1 MKVLKNHITFFFK
14 SDNSFKHVSII
25 AGGAII
31 AQGFSVFI
39 MPFLSRIYSPEDFGV
54 LAIFSSVM
62 SIAMQL
68 TFLNYHFG
76 IALPKSNR
84 YCNAIVYL
92 CLIIHIFFSIIFTV
106 FIFTIGDFVFIKLSM
121 NSLIKYKA
129 LLPIAVFCAGG
140 YAALTQWA
148 IRERA
153 FSSISK
159 TKITQSILGGL
170 VKITLG
176 LLSMKPVG
184 LLIGTIIGQ
193 ASGITS
199 LLKSILK
206 VQGFPKTS
214 IKDIKRCAIKYR
226 KFPMYDTWACMLNTI
241 TAQITPILIVSFFGT
256 MQAGY
261 FSIAQQLLQ
270 IPMVFIGQAIG
281 QVFLQK
287 ASRAKYDGGIKDLT
301 FTTYNVLV
309 AGGLFPLLLLSFLAP
324 QIFAFV
330 LGEEWYEA
338 GKMARLLG
346 PLIALTFVFSPI
358 SHIFNIFN
366 KQELSLLLEITYA
379 AFHILTFC
387 ITAHYLKNIL
397 YTVASISAMGFILV
411 TFRLIILLRT
421 AGISFYK
428 SIKNF
433 IINIIFNVALISPA
447 WYFDYIH
454 ASTKATI
461 IVLFII
467 ILIYLTTLIRL
478 IKFNFKHFYCSKI

>member
-1 MKVLKNHITFFFK
+1 MNILRNYINLFFK
-14 SDNSFKHVSII
+14 SDNSIKHVSII

-31 AQGFSVFI
+31 AQGFNVLI
-39 MPFLSRIYSPEDFGV
+39 MPFLSRIYSPDNFGV

-76 IALPKSNR
+76 IALPKSDR

-92 CLIIHIFFSIIFTV
+92 CLIIHVVFSILFTV
-106 FIFTIGDFVFIKLSM
+106 FIFTIGDLILTKLSM
-121 NSLIKYKA
+121 YSLIKYKA

-159 TKITQSILGGL
+159 TKITQSILGGSA
-170 VKITLG
+170 KITLG
-176 LLSMKPVG
+176 LLSMKPMG

-193 ASGITS
+193 ASGITA
-199 LLKSILK
+199 LLKSISK
-206 VQGFPKTS
+206 VQGFPKTN

-287 ASRAKYDGGIKDLT
+287 ASRAKYDGGIKELT
-301 FTTYNVLV
+301 FNTYNALFIVGV
-309 AGGLFPLLLLSFLAP
+309 FPLLLLSFLAP
-324 QIFAFV
+324 QIFTFI
-330 LGEEWYEA
+330 LGDQWYEA
-338 GKMARLLG
+338 GKIARLLG

-379 AFHILTFC
+379 AFHVLTFC
-387 ITAHYLKNIL
+387 ISAYYLKNII
-397 YTVASISAMGFILV
+397 YTIALISVIGCILV
-411 TFRLIILLRT
+411 TFRLMILLRT
-421 AGISFYK
+421 AGILFYK
-428 SIKNF
+428 LIKNF
-433 IINIIFNVALISPA
+433 IINVSFNIALISPI
-447 WYFDYIH
+447 WCFYYIK
-454 ASTKATI
+454 ASTKAMF

-467 ILIYLTTLIRL
+467 IAIYFINLVRF
-478 IKFNFKHFYCSKI
+478 IKFNLNKLL